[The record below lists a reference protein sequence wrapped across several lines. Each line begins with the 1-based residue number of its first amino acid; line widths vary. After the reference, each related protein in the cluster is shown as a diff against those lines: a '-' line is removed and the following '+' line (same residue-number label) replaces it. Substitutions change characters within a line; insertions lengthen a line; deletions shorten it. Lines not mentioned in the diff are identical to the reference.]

1 MRRAAKECQLPSIHG
16 RMAGRQPRRQPLKP
30 DPKSGTHTMQ
40 ESLLLPA
47 SAPASAIATV
57 NDTDLMR
64 EVAELVVSALNL
76 DTPAADIQPDAPLYG
91 DGLGLDSIDI
101 LEIALVLSKHYGLQ
115 LRADHED
122 NTAIFQSLR
131 SLTEHIALQ
140 RNK

>member
-1 MRRAAKECQLPSIHG
+1 
-16 RMAGRQPRRQPLKP
+16 
-30 DPKSGTHTMQ
+30 MQ
-40 ESLLLPA
+40 ASSLLTT
-47 SAPASAIATV
+47 SAPVSATATV

-101 LEIALVLSKHYGLQ
+101 LEIALVLSKRYGLQ

-140 RNK
+140 RSK

>member
-1 MRRAAKECQLPSIHG
+1 
-16 RMAGRQPRRQPLKP
+16 
-30 DPKSGTHTMQ
+30 
-40 ESLLLPA
+40 
-47 SAPASAIATV
+47 
-57 NDTDLMR
+57 MR